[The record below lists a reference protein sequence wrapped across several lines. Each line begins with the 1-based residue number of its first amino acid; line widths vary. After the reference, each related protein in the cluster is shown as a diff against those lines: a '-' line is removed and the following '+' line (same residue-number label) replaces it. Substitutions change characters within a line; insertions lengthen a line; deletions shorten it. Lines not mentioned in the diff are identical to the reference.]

1 MPQDAPPPEADEI
14 DVSGLF
20 DGPFYATA
28 YPDVA
33 AAAGGPA
40 AHFRDFGWRE
50 RRRPNPWF
58 DTGWYLDGNPDVC
71 ASGLNPLLHFIRFGE
86 VEGRRPSPGFD
97 PAWYAEAF
105 RVATCPAPPAEPTG
119 STCGAARA
127 AMRGRRRSLAQPRSR
142 ARSSRADWP
151 PRRSDEGF
159 RSRLAPGVGL
169 EPTTQRLTAA
179 CSTN

>member
-86 VEGRRPSPGFD
+86 VEGRRPSPGSIRRGTQRRSASRHARRRR
-97 PAWYAEAF
+97 PSRPVPPVE
-105 RVATCPAPPAEPTG
+105 PPARQCEDVGGPW
-119 STCGAARA
+119 
-127 AMRGRRRSLAQPRSR
+127 RSR
-142 ARSSRADWP
+142 AAARDPRGLTGRPVDRMKGFVPDWLP
-151 PRRSDEGF
+151 E
-159 RSRLAPGVGL
+159 
-169 EPTTQRLTAA
+169 
-179 CSTN
+179 